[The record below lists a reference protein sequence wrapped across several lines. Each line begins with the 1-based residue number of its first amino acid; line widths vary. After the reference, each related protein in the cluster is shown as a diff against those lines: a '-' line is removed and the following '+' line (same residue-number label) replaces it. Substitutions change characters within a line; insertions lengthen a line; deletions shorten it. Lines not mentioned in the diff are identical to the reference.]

1 MWYVYSVIKKNE
13 ILPYATKL
21 SQLETIL
28 LSEVSQSHTFSVKQ
42 LIHLHQIVCVC
53 VCLVVHKITSQWIKY
68 VKIRSKTETTRRKH
82 KGHTMRQSSRRGK
95 KREMTPNYNNNW
107 QMKLQKKKHWVFTQ
121 QRKWSAA
128 WKENLKSRKYLQ
140 AIHLSRD

>member
-1 MWYVYSVIKKNE
+1 MPTNSGIKKLWYVYSVIKKNE

-53 VCLVVHKITSQWIKY
+53 VCA
-68 VKIRSKTETTRRKH
+68 
-82 KGHTMRQSSRRGK
+82 SSCTK
-95 KREMTPNYNNNW
+95 
-107 QMKLQKKKHWVFTQ
+107 
-121 QRKWSAA
+121 
-128 WKENLKSRKYLQ
+128 
-140 AIHLSRD
+140 